1 MHLYDQRFSRPNST
15 TNIKDSIS
23 TFRVSKSKPFKLYA
37 DFAEFDCDVHNVKI
51 GSGQLN
57 TSSWI
62 EIIFCPSQS
71 KAQTN
76 IVEPINERTATF
88 YSVHNDGSSAA
99 KIMDKKEIFR
109 MKSAPDGEVKFQVLS
124 LEEPANTDA
133 NGLKTSLDHSLS
145 KLKCSTR
152 TL

>member
-1 MHLYDQRFSRPNST
+1 MDNASQDQIAQLTLKFQLAH
-15 TNIKDSIS
+15 
-23 TFRVSKSKPFKLYA
+23 FVVSKSKPFKLYA

-57 TSSWI
+57 TSWI